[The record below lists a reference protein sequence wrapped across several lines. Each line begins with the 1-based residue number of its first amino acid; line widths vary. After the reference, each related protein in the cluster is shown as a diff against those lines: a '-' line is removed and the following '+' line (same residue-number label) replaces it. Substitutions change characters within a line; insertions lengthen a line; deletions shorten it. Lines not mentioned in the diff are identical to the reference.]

1 MFENSTMLMST
12 ILTLVFGWAVSPGSA
27 AIHYRNLAGSGVEC
41 GTSRD
46 QSWSARQGRIMGGAA
61 AEIVDYPYIVS
72 FQKAERGKHYC
83 AGSLVIYK
91 GIFKGFF
98 INMKCLVHT
107 VGLNM

>member
-41 GTSRD
+41 GTSGD
-46 QSWSARQGRIMGGAA
+46 SGSSTPWLTRQGRIMGGTA
-61 AEIVDYPYIVS
+61 AEIIDYPYTVS
-72 FQKAERGKHYC
+72 FQKAGSGKHYC

-91 GIFKGFF
+91 GILKGFLKD
-98 INMKCLVHT
+98 MKFLVHRQ
-107 VGLNM
+107 

>member
-46 QSWSARQGRIMGGAA
+46 QSWSARQGRIMGGTA
-61 AEIVDYPYIVS
+61 AEIIDYPYTVS
-72 FQKAERGKHYC
+72 FQKAGSGKHYC
-83 AGSLVIYK
+83 AGSLVIFK
-91 GIFKGFF
+91 EIFKGFS
-98 INMKCLVHT
+98 
-107 VGLNM
+107 